1 MIQHLQV
8 FNHKLKRMTYRSKTV
23 YLNLDESFTEWLRKE
38 LKDQLSNRYKIIHMA
53 EDMGVPNIT
62 LYRFLHGKEVR
73 TPFYDS
79 AFKYLIKK

>member
-1 MIQHLQV
+1 
-8 FNHKLKRMTYRSKTV
+8 MTSRSKIV
-23 YLNLDESFTEWLRKE
+23 YIKDDETFTEWLRKE

>member
-1 MIQHLQV
+1 MSQ
-8 FNHKLKRMTYRSKTV
+8 MTYRSKTV

-53 EDMGVPNIT
+53 EDMSVNPAV
-62 LYRFLHGKEVR
+62 LYRFMNGKEVR

-79 AFKYLIKK
+79 AFKYLIKGSR

>member
-1 MIQHLQV
+1 M
-8 FNHKLKRMTYRSKTV
+8 MMMASRSKTV
-23 YLNLDESFTEWLRKE
+23 YIKDGETFTEWLRRE
-38 LKDQLSNRYKIIHMA
+38 LKDQLSNRYKIVHLA

>member
-1 MIQHLQV
+1 LILQLQV
-8 FNHKLKRMTYRSKTV
+8 YNLKLSKMTYRSKTV
-23 YLNLDESFTEWLRKE
+23 FLNLDESFTEWLRRE
-38 LKDQLSNRYKIIHMA
+38 LKDQLSNRYKIVHLA

-79 AFKYLIKK
+79 AFKYLVKK

>member
-1 MIQHLQV
+1 MSQ
-8 FNHKLKRMTYRSKTV
+8 MTYRSKTV

-53 EDMGVPNIT
+53 EDMGVNPAV
-62 LYRFLHGKEVR
+62 LYRFMNNKEVR

-79 AFKYLIKK
+79 EFKYLVKGGR